1 MRTSTTA
8 IHSRDRDFERLL
20 RPSEVT
26 ALLGVSRSW
35 LYEAAKDGRI
45 PSVRLGGKGGPL
57 RFVET
62 DVMAWLSRAR
72 EGWSPSESSTATTRR
87 AAETS

>member
-8 IHSRDRDFERLL
+8 MYSRDRDFERLL

-35 LYEAAKDGRI
+35 LYEAAKNGRI
-45 PSVRLGGKGGPL
+45 PSVRLGGEGGPL
-57 RFVET
+57 RFIES
-62 DVMAWLSRAR
+62 DVLAWLSRAR
-72 EGWSPSESSTATTRR
+72 EGWSPSESSAVTARR
-87 AAETS
+87 AAETG